1 MSKSDISLQTIL
13 GQGRSRLPGLLGYHG
28 NHVGISADIRTVWG
42 DKVGFLAL
50 ANRAR
55 NPSLVQIEMQATRDP
70 NLTTRMLTLLSA
82 IRSWVVAQREFE
94 EMWPSQTVVYVGSKR
109 WKPKAE
115 IREFNLR
122 YSHGFVDAR
131 EIDPEPLLESDN
143 LGDVAFAV
151 LCRDGKGSAVRKAL
165 DRIAA
170 APATERTKALTTLS
184 RLSDLRGAGERV
196 RSEIEKLGFSTH
208 A

>member
-1 MSKSDISLQTIL
+1 MNGSDISLGTIL
-13 GQGRSRLPGLLGYHG
+13 GPGRSRLPGLLGYHG
-28 NHVGISADIRTVWG
+28 DHVGISADIRTMWG
-42 DKVGFLAL
+42 DEVGFLAL
-50 ANRAR
+50 ANQAR

-70 NLTTRMLTLLSA
+70 DLTTRMLTLLSA
-82 IRSWVVAQREFE
+82 IRNWAIAQRQFE
-94 EMWPSQTVVYVGSKR
+94 KMWPGQTVVYVGSKR
-109 WKPKAE
+109 WNPKTE
-115 IREFNLR
+115 ISEYKLR

-151 LCRDGKGSAVRKAL
+151 LCRDGRSAMRKAL

-170 APATERTKALTTLS
+170 APATERTKAFATLS

-196 RSEIEKLGFSTH
+196 RAKIEKMGLSTQP
-208 A
+208 

>member
-1 MSKSDISLQTIL
+1 MNGPDISLQTIL
-13 GQGRSRLPGLLGYHG
+13 RPGRSKLPGLLGYQG
-28 NHVGISADIRTVWG
+28 NHVTISADIRTVWG

-50 ANRAR
+50 ANRPR

-70 NLTTRMLTLLSA
+70 NMTTRMLSLLSA
-82 IRSWVVAQREFE
+82 IRTWAVAQRAFE
-94 EMWPSQTVVYVGSKR
+94 EMWPSQTVVYVGRKR

-115 IREFNLR
+115 INDFNLR

-131 EIDPEPLLESDN
+131 DIDSEPLLDSEN

-151 LCRDGKGSAVRKAL
+151 LCRDGTRSGVRKAL

-170 APATERTKALTTLS
+170 APAIERTKALATLS

-196 RSEIEKLGFSTH
+196 RSKIEKMGFPTH

>member
-1 MSKSDISLQTIL
+1 MNKSVISLQTIL
-13 GQGRSRLPGLLGYHG
+13 GPGRSRLPRLLGYHG
-28 NHVGISADIRTVWG
+28 NHVGISADIRTIWG

-50 ANRAR
+50 ANWAR
-55 NPSLVQIEMQATRDP
+55 SPSLVQIEMQATRDP
-70 NLTTRMLTLLSA
+70 DLTTRMLTMLSA

-94 EMWPSQTVVYVGSKR
+94 DMWPCQTVVYVGSKR

-131 EIDPEPLLESDN
+131 DIDPEPLLDSDN

-151 LCRDGKGSAVRKAL
+151 LCRDGKRSGVRKAL

-170 APATERTKALTTLS
+170 APAAERTKALATLS

-196 RSEIEKLGFSTH
+196 RSEIEKTGFSTR